1 MKRISVIRSHEKQL
15 RVTGYEL
22 QEGNGITGEIRPGT
36 RNPEPATRC
45 IPIDAMTLDKNGD
58 MTTIALINETVEG
71 FERERKYQVHRI
83 GELPWEQEMPFLQE
97 NKLDAGRP

>member
-1 MKRISVIRSHEKQL
+1 MKSSYEL
-15 RVTGYEL
+15 RVTSYKKGMEL
-22 QEGNGITGEIRPGT
+22 PG
-36 RNPEPATRC
+36 RLDPEPATRC

-83 GELPWEQEMPFLQE
+83 GELPWEQEMPSLQE